1 MRKVAGMRSASKP
14 ASRNE
19 LRSKET
25 KGKTCGKGKETGV
38 AHVCVVP
45 CLVGEEGRRDKE
57 LGRNAA
63 AAAAAAAVLFS
74 SRAKVSLLAQESNFL
89 LQEGKT
95 KWRKGEATP
104 SPTPSRLSL
113 SSACLCVYDHGVC
126 MLAFPRPLFTA
137 KDVQDVHLRVSSR

>member
-25 KGKTCGKGKETGV
+25 KGKTCGKGKETGA
-38 AHVCVVP
+38 AHACVCVVP

-63 AAAAAAAVLFS
+63 AAAAVLFS

-89 LQEGKT
+89 LAAGKT

-126 MLAFPRPLFTA
+126 MPAFPRPLFTA